1 MSPLRYIL
9 RYVLPYKG
17 YIALNIVF
25 NILYA
30 FFNAA
35 SFLALMPM
43 LEVLFGKNKTQIE
56 MPTREISNSYLEY
69 IFDSFRFQIADYA
82 KGDATKALMLVIGV
96 ILITFLLKNLFNYF
110 AVFFITYMR
119 NGVVKDIQRKLYESI
134 YASLFYD
141 AGNANEDIFTS
152 KASQS
157 LGTGLVWESPFGDI
171 ELSLAWPIQNY
182 SIDQD
187 HYKFHIALK
196 KGFY

>member
-56 MPTREISNSYLEY
+56 MPTREIINSYLEY

-119 NGVVKDIQRKLYESI
+119 NGVVKDIQRKLYEKLISFP
-134 YASLFYD
+134 ASFH
-141 AGNANEDIFTS
+141 AN
-152 KASQS
+152 
-157 LGTGLVWESPFGDI
+157 
-171 ELSLAWPIQNY
+171 N
-182 SIDQD
+182 
-187 HYKFHIALK
+187 K
-196 KGFY
+196 KGDTISRVTTDVTEVQRSFLSVFEMLIREQLTILFALIAIFG